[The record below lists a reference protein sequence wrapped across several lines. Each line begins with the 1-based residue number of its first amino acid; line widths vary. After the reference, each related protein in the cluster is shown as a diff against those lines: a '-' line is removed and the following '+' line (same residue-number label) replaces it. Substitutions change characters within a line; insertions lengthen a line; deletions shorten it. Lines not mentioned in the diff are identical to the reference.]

1 MFNLNISIGTLI
13 IPLIALVYFVF
24 QVYKHWKELYFKRRR
39 LWLAARI
46 LLIISLI
53 VVLSG
58 HPLELASKDTSTIFL
73 IDSSLSMK
81 SLSGEIEKYLNEQ
94 LMHKKSKDKI
104 AVISFGRDYM
114 IEIPLQNN
122 IDNVNLSSE
131 PNSNFTNIEGAVDFA
146 INYFPEGTNRRLV
159 IISDCK
165 ENLGNV
171 SSLHNKL
178 RAKEIN
184 LEIYPMNNDIRQ
196 DVQLTSLEI
205 PENFYDN
212 GDIQIDLRLDSNIT
226 SVGTFFLYCENEQV
240 LADRLEVTTGE
251 NIFKFNIPLKE
262 RESIEFKGEISF
274 EGDKNLR
281 NNKLSKTIEFNDSPR
296 VLILG
301 EGEDT
306 EVIKS
311 LTESIG
317 LKVMTY
323 SPEEVPHD
331 INFISKFQGIFLVN
345 VPHDKLDPDF
355 ELNLSKAVKE
365 LGTGLMV
372 IGGEES
378 FAMGEYKD
386 TLLEEMLPVS
396 CHMKGKKKKS
406 NVGLILAIDC
416 SGSMDEES
424 NGIKKIDM
432 AKEAAIRS
440 LEILEDEDYL
450 GVLGF
455 SDTLEWIV
463 PFEQVIDKDS
473 IKHKIGRLSS
483 KGGTLILPSVAKSIE
498 KLEGA
503 PVKIKHIILL
513 SDGQGEKSGYDE
525 QIKKMEDNKIT
536 LSSIAMGSDADVDML
551 KELSDDTN
559 GRSYM
564 VKGFENIP
572 KIFVK
577 ETYLATKKYINNEEF
592 DPLQVDAFDYFPS
605 TYLPPLKGYMGTGI
619 KENAS
624 LILKTHL
631 DDPLL
636 ATWRYGLGKV
646 LVWTSDLN
654 GRWSNHWIKWDG
666 FYSQWSGLIN
676 WYISNEFEGRMNVE
690 LIKDGGEVKVL
701 GAVKS
706 QKKKEE
712 MEIVFESPEGLK
724 KNISMEQISPGK
736 YSGKFYLNKAGNYLV
751 NIRLKNRD
759 EIIESVSRRIHMDYS
774 PEYLLDNGDGV
785 DNLRTLANRTQ
796 GRIIDE
802 KVNIFEQPLIKSR
815 SEFDIGFILLP
826 FALLLFIFDIAVRK
840 I

>member
-1 MFNLNISIGTLI
+1 MFNLNISVKTLI
-13 IPLIALVYFVF
+13 IPLIGLVYFVF
-24 QVYKHWKELYFKRRR
+24 QVYKHWKELCFKGRR

-58 HPLELASKDTSTIFL
+58 QTLELASKDTSTIFL

-81 SLSGEIEKYLNEQ
+81 SLSNEIEKYLNEQ
-94 LMHKKSKDKI
+94 LMNKKSRDKI
-104 AVISFGRDYM
+104 AVIGFGRDYM

-122 IDNVNLSSE
+122 INNVNLSSE
-131 PNSNFTNIEGAVDFA
+131 PNPNFTNIEGAVDFA
-146 INYFPEGTNRRLV
+146 INYFPEETNRRLV

-178 RAKEIN
+178 RGKGIN
-184 LEIYPMNNDIRQ
+184 LEIYPMSNDIRQ

-205 PENFYDN
+205 PKNFYDN

-226 SVGTFFLYCENEQV
+226 SVGTFFLYCENEQI

-463 PFEQVIDKDS
+463 PFERVIDKDS

-483 KGGTLILPSVAKSIE
+483 KGGTLILPSVAKSVE

-536 LSSIAMGSDADVDML
+536 LSSVAMGSDADVDML
-551 KELSDDTN
+551 KELSDNTN

-654 GRWSNHWIKWDG
+654 GRWSTHWIKWDG

-676 WYISNEFEGRMNVE
+676 WYISNEFEGRMKVE
-690 LIKDGGEVKVL
+690 LMKDGGEVKVL

-724 KNISMEQISPGK
+724 KYISMEQISPGK